1 MSRKILFVLS
11 FISIFLTVS
20 CSQDTSIDISD
31 AVGKSEDYFRKLDGI
46 ATTASS
52 FDGNK
57 DVKFRLMVE
66 GDLTETEATVLFKRI
81 LDVIAKYSN
90 RSDVWNYYN
99 GYFDIKN
106 YDHGVIYEGTKLIG
120 KDLKVKSK

>member
-1 MSRKILFVLS
+1 MNRIILFVLI
-11 FISIFLTVS
+11 FISLFSTTS
-20 CSQDTSIDISD
+20 CSQKPSIDIGD
-31 AVGKSEDYFRKLDGI
+31 ALGKSEEYFRQFDGI

-52 FDGNK
+52 YDGEK

-66 GDLTETEATVLFKRI
+66 GNPTEAEATILFNRI

-90 RSDVWNYYN
+90 RSDVWDYNN

-106 YDHGVIYEGTKLIG
+106 YDQGVIYEGTKQIG
-120 KDLKVKSK
+120 EDLKVQSK

>member
-1 MSRKILFVLS
+1 MSRKIVFVLLL
-11 FISIFLTVS
+11 ISLVFTVS
-20 CSQDTSIDISD
+20 CTKETSIDIGD
-31 AVGKSEDYFRKLDGI
+31 VVGKTEDTFRKLDGI

-52 FDGNK
+52 FDGKK

-66 GDLTETEATVLFKRI
+66 GNLTEVTATKLFRRI
-81 LDVIAKYSN
+81 MDTIADFSN
-90 RSDVWNYYN
+90 RPDVWDYYS

-120 KDLKVKSK
+120 EDLKVQSK